1 MLRAVQQRHY
11 NSQIPPNGSLPD
23 KTFTIGTRD
32 FTIDYVIRD
41 DGNLWFSLSRDL
53 TVLSSGA
60 GFMFPVPVAPGFVLR
75 TETIR
80 RGAQVRV
87 GALFEARSVTHC
99 IDLTLVIGATSS
111 TCAASG
117 G

>member
-1 MLRAVQQRHY
+1 M
-11 NSQIPPNGSLPD
+11 
-23 KTFTIGTRD
+23 
-32 FTIDYVIRD
+32 
-41 DGNLWFSLSRDL
+41 SRDL

-87 GALFEARSVTHC
+87 GALFEARSVTHLYRP
-99 IDLTLVIGATSS
+99 DAGDRRDVIYVRRVWRLIMLAIR
-111 TCAASG
+111 ALPERVFKRMRV
-117 G
+117 